1 MNPKSFV
8 WALVIALALTACGQ
22 KATTVPAAET
32 NVEPAPLVSGIDNS
46 QLDASVH
53 PGDDFFAHVNG
64 KWLAATEIP
73 ADKSRF
79 GTFDLLRDAARDDV
93 RAIIEAAAAGDFAAG
108 SDEQRIGDL
117 YASYVDLENRNA
129 RGVEPLA
136 PEFAAIDAIASYDD
150 LAAYFGG
157 AVRRGYSMPLGGY
170 QSPDFK
176 DPKVYALYLSQSGLG
191 LPDREYYLKDDE
203 RSEEIRAAY
212 VEHIGK
218 MFALADIPDGAAAAE
233 AIMAL
238 ETVLAEQN
246 MRKEEQRDRNKTYNR
261 YETAALSELMP
272 QFAWDRYLPA
282 TGMPDPGYY
291 IVRTVDY
298 FKALDGIIRDTDLET
313 WKQYLKWAVLNDA
326 ATRLN
331 EALDQQNFAF
341 YGTVLS
347 GTEQQEALWKRATR
361 LVSRSLGEAVGK
373 VYVAEQFPPEAKE
386 RMVTLVDN
394 LIGAYRDSIEK
405 LDWMSE
411 DTKIEALDKLAK
423 FQPKIGY
430 PDQWRDYSDVKITA
444 DDLFANLASV
454 REHSVQRR
462 ARRQGGPVD
471 RDEWGMSPQT
481 VNAYYSPALNE
492 IVFPAAILQPPFF
505 NLEAED
511 AVNYGAIGAVI
522 GHEIGHGFDDSGS
535 QTDGDGVL
543 RDWWTESDKAQ
554 FEART
559 AALIAQYDNF
569 YPFEDLHV
577 NGEFTLGENI
587 GDLGGVSIGLLAYQ
601 RSLNGEVGPV
611 IDGLTAVQR
620 VFYGYAQVWRSK
632 YREQALRRQIATDP
646 HSPAKY
652 RTNGPVRNVDAFYEA
667 FDVTPEHAMYLA
679 PGERVKIW

>member
-1 MNPKSFV
+1 LTYRNS
-8 WALVIALALTACGQ
+8 IA
-22 KATTVPAAET
+22 KFIRAT
-32 NVEPAPLVSGIDNS
+32 I
-46 QLDASVH
+46 
-53 PGDDFFAHVNG
+53 FFGHVNG
-64 KWLAATEIP
+64 KWLESTEIP
-73 ADKSRF
+73 ADKSRY
-79 GTFDLLRDAARDDV
+79 GTFDMLRDAARDDV
-93 RAIIEAAAAGDFAAG
+93 RAIIEAAAAGEFAAG

-117 YASYVDLENRNA
+117 YASYMDMETRNA

-150 LAAYFGG
+150 LAAYFGA

-170 QSPDFK
+170 QYPDFK
-176 DPKVYALYLSQSGLG
+176 DPNVYALYLSQSGLG

-212 VEHIGK
+212 LEHIAT
-218 MFALADIPDGAAAAE
+218 MFALADLEGGDSAAQQ
-233 AIMAL
+233 IMAL
-238 ETVLAEQN
+238 ETAMAEQN
-246 MRKEEQRDRNKTYNR
+246 MRKEDQRDRNKTYNK
-261 YETAALSELMP
+261 YETAALAELMP

-291 IVRTVDY
+291 VVRTVDY
-298 FKALDGIIRDTDLET
+298 FKALDGIIRENSLDT
-313 WKQYLKWAVLNDA
+313 WKLYLKWAVLNDA
-326 ATRLN
+326 SSRLN
-331 EALDQQNFAF
+331 EALDKQNFAF

-373 VYVAEQFPPEAKE
+373 VYVAEHFPPEAKA
-386 RMVTLVDN
+386 RMVMLVDN
-394 LIGAYRDSIEK
+394 LIGAYRESIQN

-411 DTKIEALDKLAK
+411 ETKVEALDKLSK
-423 FQPKIGY
+423 FRPKIGY
-430 PDQWRDYSDVKITA
+430 PDKWRDYSDVEIVA

-454 REHSVQRR
+454 QEHNVQRR
-462 ARRQGGPVD
+462 AKRQGGPVD

-505 NLEAED
+505 NLEADD

-543 RDWWTESDKAQ
+543 RNWWTESDKAQ

-559 AALIAQYDNF
+559 NALVAQYDDF

-601 RSLNGEVGPV
+601 RSLNGEPGPV

-667 FDVTPEHAMYLA
+667 FDVTPENAMYLA
-679 PGERVKIW
+679 PEARVKIW